1 MYSILN
7 TFFKEMEVV
16 NHQLVSYNDFIPTE
30 DNPDSGMQ
38 QVFDTLRVTEDDLP
52 GEMKLDRSKTGG
64 VDIRIRFGRRK
75 NVEKPE
81 TTISI
86 ELPKIREPTGS
97 ENYITPLEARLRD
110 LNYLAPLFLDFT
122 VLEEDTE
129 IRNEKIKIGEV
140 PVMVRS
146 KICILHKNNA
156 GIGTYMF
163 PRFIG
168 AMIIESSNRNAEVKE
183 YLDKVFQKVMN
194 HAEIK

>member
-7 TFFKEMEVV
+7 TFFKEIEVV

-97 ENYITPLEARLRD
+97 ENYITPLDCYEG
-110 LNYLAPLFLDFT
+110 PVTFL
-122 VLEEDTE
+122 L
-129 IRNEKIKIGEV
+129 G
-140 PVMVRS
+140 
-146 KICILHKNNA
+146 
-156 GIGTYMF
+156 
-163 PRFIG
+163 
-168 AMIIESSNRNAEVKE
+168 E
-183 YLDKVFQKVMN
+183 YLCDFDP
-194 HAEIK
+194 